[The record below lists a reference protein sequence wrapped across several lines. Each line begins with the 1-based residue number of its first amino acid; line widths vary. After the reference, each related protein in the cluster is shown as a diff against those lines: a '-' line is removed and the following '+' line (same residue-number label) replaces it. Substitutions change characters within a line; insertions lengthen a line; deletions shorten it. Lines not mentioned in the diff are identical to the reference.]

1 MPHCVFSRVYQSTS
15 TLRKVRV
22 LMRKYA
28 VYLTAQDM
36 QDIIDWEGFAAN
48 EGIGADNDD
57 LIEHLT
63 LVLSMVKELEPN
75 YG

>member
-1 MPHCVFSRVYQSTS
+1 
-15 TLRKVRV
+15 
-22 LMRKYA
+22 MRKYA